1 METKERFEQ
10 QLKEFTEQRRDLAEQ
25 HRLAEFNL
33 HRLDAVI
40 GFIQQ
45 ELEVM
50 QNEGKENQDGT
61 NHQEN

>member
-10 QLKEFTEQRRDLAEQ
+10 QLKEFMEQRRII
-25 HRLAEFNL
+25 EFNL

-50 QNEGKENQDGT
+50 QNEGKETDDGT